1 MGDKFDVTG
10 FPSFRLSHK
19 KFPKI
24 IMTVELGLVIYSA
37 VKPIFKIYFIVALG
51 FYLAKKNILTV
62 STCRDISDTIVTAIL
77 PCLVFENIVANLKS
91 SDIKNLGIVFFT
103 ASLLFGFGIIL
114 AYIIFLV
121 TRSPKK
127 WLGGLLSVGLFPNIS
142 DLPIAYMQTLSN
154 GGMVFSEAEGDKGV
168 AYICIFL
175 AAQALFQFSF
185 GLYELISWD
194 FRQELD
200 DEENQLEK
208 SSRDESESESEKRER
223 QRSNEITD
231 DTEEHISLPRITT
244 PEDELSFDDDLSIS
258 SSLTGDVQAP
268 PPTDI
273 GQSSINDSPVRKTS
287 TNHDSVSQQL
297 SRRVSRMRR
306 NSASSNPG
314 QNILQPT
321 RSRDLRTLKSQDMN
335 DVINEYSE
343 FDTLRTNEAQTV
355 LSSAGDGIVLVK
367 SVSAKSQRIP
377 MKQKIKKRIISM
389 LKNFISPVSF
399 TLILSIAVAMS
410 PPLKALFVK
419 STFHIPNAPDGQPP
433 LSFVMDTVSY
443 IGNASVPLGLILLGA
458 TIARLEIKSMP
469 EGFWKTAIGITI
481 ARLVILPIIGVGITT
496 GMNKGGWYGDDKLLR
511 FVSVLEYGLPSAT
524 SLVYFTAFYTD
535 PNSKTHLQMDCLAV
549 ALIFQYTALCITLPF
564 LVSFTIKVSL
574 GY

>member
-1 MGDKFDVTG
+1 MSVD
-10 FPSFRLSHK
+10 
-19 KFPKI
+19 
-24 IMTVELGLVIYSA
+24 LGSVIYSA

-103 ASLLFGFGIIL
+103 ASLLFGTGLIL
-114 AYIIFLV
+114 AYIIFIV

-154 GGMVFSEAEGDKGV
+154 GGLVFSDAEGDKGV

-194 FRQELD
+194 FRQELV
-200 DEENQLEK
+200 DEENQIEK
-208 SSRDESESESEKRER
+208 DLTNEDSESGSEKRDR
-223 QRSNEITD
+223 RKNSNEITE
-231 DTEEHISLPRITT
+231 DTDVDRISLPRITT

-258 SSLTGDVQAP
+258 SSLAGEVEAP

-273 GQSSINDSPVRKTS
+273 GQSSINGSPVRKLS
-287 TNHDSVSQQL
+287 TNRDSISQQL

-306 NSASSNPG
+306 NSVSSNPG

-343 FDTLRTNEAQTV
+343 FDTLRTAEAQTV
-355 LSSAGDGIVLVK
+355 LSSAGEGMVLVK
-367 SVSAKSQRIP
+367 SVSAKSQHVP
-377 MKQKIKKRIISM
+377 LKQKVKKRIISM

-469 EGFWKTAIGITI
+469 EGFWKTAVGITI

-496 GMNKGGWYGDDKLLR
+496 GMYKGGWYGDDKLLR

-535 PNSKTHLQMDCLAV
+535 PNSKTHVQMDCLAV